1 VVDPRDNN
9 LQGEMTTV
17 VNKRVSK
24 AEKSEAAKPSR
35 SKHENLNNILRQ
47 KWLNRM

>member
-24 AEKSEAAKPSR
+24 AEKIRSSEAKSLQA
-35 SKHENLNNILRQ
+35 
-47 KWLNRM
+47 